1 MRASEDAFRGKTATF
16 GGFVSGGDR
25 VRASGASLEALSVV
39 FFFAAGFERVRMINE
54 TGKDTQLSYFR
65 YKAQQ

>member
-1 MRASEDAFRGKTATF
+1 MRASEDALRGKTTTF
-16 GGFVSGGDR
+16 GGFVSDGGK

-65 YKAQQ
+65 YRLQ